1 MKKTYYVTVHGA
13 VFFKT
18 EDETIAYRTAN
29 LYRKLG
35 LEAEVTDKEP
45 I

>member
-1 MKKTYYVTVHGA
+1 MKTTYFVTIHDS
-13 VFFKT
+13 VFLET

-45 I
+45 V